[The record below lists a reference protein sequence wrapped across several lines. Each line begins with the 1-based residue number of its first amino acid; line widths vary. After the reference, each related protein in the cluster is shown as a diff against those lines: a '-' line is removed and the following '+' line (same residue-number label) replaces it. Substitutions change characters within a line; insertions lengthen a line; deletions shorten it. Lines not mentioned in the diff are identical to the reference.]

1 MGSIMFTPSFL
12 CGLRCVMVLIL
23 IQNPALA
30 DGLDDLQTGLD
41 SLKQS
46 AAFSGILSAD
56 VKNIREEDDQQ
67 VIKQGT
73 MQVKVAQTMEG
84 LSLLYSTKTLAAI
97 EEESNVK
104 RKNSAAATPT
114 IEAMNRF
121 NFQEM
126 ALVLNPL
133 LDLQTD
139 LNKAKFI
146 KEEESVYQGKPARLL
161 SFRIPFESLSQ
172 EERKNLKKFKTDF
185 KIWID
190 EKGMPLASH
199 STGKGSGRFA
209 LVIGF
214 EFHFDVQKTYSLH
227 NNRLL
232 VTHLKSS
239 SGNSGGG
246 MKGEEIITASLKLD

>member
-1 MGSIMFTPSFL
+1 MFTRAFL
-12 CGLRCVMVLIL
+12 CGLRCLIVLIL

-30 DGLDDLQTGLD
+30 DGLSDLQTGLG

-46 AAFSGILSAD
+46 ATFSGILSAE
-56 VKNIREEDDQQ
+56 VKNSREENDHQ
-67 VIKQGT
+67 VVKQGN
-73 MQVKVAQTMEG
+73 MKVKAVQTMEG
-84 LSLLYSTKTLAAI
+84 LSLHYSTQTLAAI
-97 EEESNVK
+97 EEESNLK
-104 RKNSAAATPT
+104 RKNAEAATPT

-126 ALVLNPL
+126 ALLLNPL

-139 LNKAKFI
+139 LKKAKFI
-146 KEEESVYQGKPARLL
+146 KEELSVYQGKPARLL
-161 SFRIPFESLSQ
+161 NFQIPLESLSQ

-190 EKGMPLASH
+190 EKGIPLASH